1 MLKKMLISATVA
13 GLVGSFFLGANYNAA
28 QNVTTN
34 SEAISSTFINVEKP
48 LQIATVSDAGVSA
61 QQHDALSQA
70 LAEKLNFD
78 VQKISVSAIP
88 GLYEVVT
95 EQGIFYVNADAS
107 NLIQGT
113 LYQIVDNTVVD
124 LTEQAMAAVRKEA
137 MAGFAEDTINYPA
150 ENEKYSI
157 TVFTDINCGYCRK
170 LHSEMAQYNALGIS
184 VKYLA
189 FPRGG
194 LDSQTYRDMVSIW
207 CSDDKVT
214 AMNSAKQ
221 GTGISPQSCTNNIA
235 AQYQLGQR
243 LGVTGTPAIVFDNG
257 QMKPGYAPAAQLL
270 SILQNLDKS

>member
-1 MLKKMLISATVA
+1 MLKKMLIAATVA

-28 QNVTTN
+28 QHIATN
-34 SEAISSTFINVEKP
+34 SNATNGVAINVEKP
-48 LQIATVSDAGVSA
+48 LQVTTENDAGISA
-61 QQHDALSQA
+61 QQHKALSQV

-95 EQGIFYVNADAS
+95 DQGIFYVNADAS
-107 NLIQGT
+107 NLFQGS
-113 LYQIVDNTVVD
+113 LYQIADNTVVD
-124 LTEQAMAAVRKEA
+124 LTEQAMAAVRKDA
-137 MAGFAEDTINYPA
+137 MAGFSADTINYPA

-194 LDSQTYRDMVSIW
+194 LGSQTYRDMVSIW
-207 CSDDKVT
+207 CSDDKVA

-221 GTGISPQSCTNNIA
+221 GTGITPQSCTNNIA

-257 QMKPGYAPAAQLL
+257 QMKPGYAPAAQILN
-270 SILQNLDKS
+270 ILQNLDKS